1 MRMTADYPRFDEV
14 LTQLDAGDVERLR
27 ELLTEEPELVR
38 APATSGSERPGAV
51 DWLPHPECSATRS
64 FRRP

>member
-27 ELLTEEPELVR
+27 EFFTEEPELVR
-38 APATSGSERPGAV
+38 APAT
-51 DWLPHPECSATRS
+51 RS
-64 FRRP
+64 LRRP